1 MYLYFERTFNHEKV
15 LTLLCFL
22 RSEKALNRRF
32 VRKAPDATLKTSTKP
47 IQILYKSEICVCSK
61 AFAPSVH
68 SIAEGS
74 ICKHEGFALFMHS
87 LQIFDLYWERF
98 VKRFVLVKF
107 IKVCTCEAKVHQ
119 VQVFVKKFAIV
130 KEKPN
135 LYGTDFVHKT
145 EIKLVVHGLFTIL
158 RFVKSSV

>member
-1 MYLYFERTFNHEKV
+1 MLSPHGQSKAKLQT
-15 LTLLCFL
+15 L
-22 RSEKALNRRF
+22 RSKQVQSLYKSWSCKQDQPLRAYTNRRF
-32 VRKAPDATLKTSTKP
+32 VN
-47 IQILYKSEICVCSK
+47 
-61 AFAPSVH
+61 
-68 SIAEGS
+68 AEGS
-74 ICKHEGFALFMHS
+74 ICKHKGFALFMHS